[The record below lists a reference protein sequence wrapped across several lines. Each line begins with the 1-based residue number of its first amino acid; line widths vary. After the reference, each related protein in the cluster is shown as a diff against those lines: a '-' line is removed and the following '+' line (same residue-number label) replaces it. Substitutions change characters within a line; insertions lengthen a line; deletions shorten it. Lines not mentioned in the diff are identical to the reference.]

1 MIMRQTR
8 DEGGGWELILA
19 DLALILFLVTL
30 AALASFPE
38 GGRAND
44 ASETGASETGGSET
58 GAGETGGLGAGDTAR
73 QARFAPSQAL
83 YRPGPGA
90 PPLAQWLARQ
100 APDPRATLTI
110 YARHTGADE
119 AASWAKARALA
130 QEARGARVA
139 VRVVIERVDA
149 ARGVDG
155 DADRGAAGVVTG
167 LHASLAYDSTL
178 PSPRPAAGR

>member
-8 DEGGGWELILA
+8 DEGGGWQLILA

-44 ASETGASETGGSET
+44 ASETGASEN
-58 GAGETGGLGAGDTAR
+58 GGLGAGDTAR

-110 YARHTGADE
+110 YARHAGADE

-130 QEARGARVA
+130 QEARGTGVA

-149 ARGVDG
+149 DRGVDG
-155 DADRGAAGVVTG
+155 DADGGAAGVVTG

-178 PSPRPAAGR
+178 PSPRRAAGR